1 MAVPHR
7 CPHCL
12 GPSKWED
19 NPYRP
24 FCCERCRMIDLGHW
38 LKGDYRMPDDAAKM
52 SEEDLALLEKEAK
65 DNTVH

>member
-1 MAVPHR
+1 MGATSR

-12 GPSKWED
+12 GPSRWEG

-38 LKGDYRMPDDAAKM
+38 LKGDYRLPEDHQKM
-52 SEEDLALLEKEAK
+52 SEEERAFLEKEGK
-65 DNTVH
+65 DSTLH